1 MLKVGDR
8 TVGVRE
14 SCLKMSED
22 MRCRP
27 VRGVGRRRTSARQC
41 RADLA
46 LALVEALPDALQG
59 PVTELAVGGAD
70 GCADAVG
77 HGALEEPPQTAG
89 GKAEP
94 SDLVGA
100 PDAESP
106 AAPWTCIAVAAKDAS
121 GTHGFSLGTSLV
133 KPKQIAVPNQHA
145 DNLAVRTGRLLE
157 PLGNRVPFLGTAAK
171 PSLRAHPG
179 HASKFVILRVRGRRG
194 GVVAGY
200 DKKSQSG
207 VRGKTPGGAGS
218 STAAP
223 VSRILDVTNILQS
236 DANSATFAAECDQSE
251 VRDTTPSQKQNPTK

>member
-1 MLKVGDR
+1 MWAKEIEAKASAANDDILCCGPFLAISRRRAATKHAANSVTIGIDARGSNVATAGLNEEGPQRMLKVGDR

-27 VRGVGRRRTSARQC
+27 VRGVGRRQTSARQC

-171 PSLRAHPG
+171 PSLRAHAP
-179 HASKFVILRVRGRRG
+179 APR
-194 GVVAGY
+194 
-200 DKKSQSG
+200 KS
-207 VRGKTPGGAGS
+207 
-218 STAAP
+218 
-223 VSRILDVTNILQS
+223 
-236 DANSATFAAECDQSE
+236 
-251 VRDTTPSQKQNPTK
+251 